1 MPTPRLSRND
11 ADVLAET
18 DVVDNLVK
26 LLDADAEDAARLA
39 GLRAIHALATRQ
51 GEILRHRVGCR
62 ACVDAVWRQLQ
73 PFERVVEPTE
83 EEVAELVTRVGEIK
97 GEMSTCVQLEDFEG
111 AGALKKQCKAL
122 EVRLAEA
129 EARLQSLGGSAGD
142 EEARWLRCLQ
152 LTAAL
157 LQHALGLGDSG
168 VACLSVHATCVSFV
182 AALDVA
188 AAHLEARTYN
198 TVR

>member
-1 MPTPRLSRND
+1 MLLTSTRPNAILTPRPGRDAPPRLFRND

-73 PFERVVEPTE
+73 PFERVVVPTE
-83 EEVAELVTRVGEIK
+83 EEVAAAEE
-97 GEMSTCVQLEDFEG
+97 
-111 AGALKKQCKAL
+111 AGAVARGRPRTTPRQAA
-122 EVRLAEA
+122 RLA
-129 EARLQSLGGSAGD
+129 
-142 EEARWLRCLQ
+142 RWCGAPP
-152 LTAAL
+152 TP
-157 LQHALGLGDSG
+157 
-168 VACLSVHATCVSFV
+168 
-182 AALDVA
+182 
-188 AAHLEARTYN
+188 
-198 TVR
+198 